1 MGRRIDGSVKLPGDK
16 SISHRALMLAAISDG
31 ECTIENLSRGLDAE
45 STAKCL
51 RNLGVKISSKDG
63 KHRVSG
69 LGFRNFK
76 NPDEVLDCGNSGTTL
91 RLLTGLLA
99 ASNVAVVLDGDES
112 LRRRPIKRVIDP
124 LNNMG
129 ANIETSDGNDGCPVR
144 IYGVQLKGISQI
156 LNVPSAQ
163 VKTAVLLAGLLADG
177 TTELIQPADTRDH
190 TERILS
196 YLGVDIKTDYGVIT
210 LRPPENLKPF
220 DIRIPADPSSAAFLI
235 MAALMLPDSELTLH
249 DILLNPG
256 RIGYMR
262 ILESMGAQINV
273 VNKKRQYGETV
284 GEIVI
289 ESSSLKNIEVG
300 ADEAPSYI
308 DEAPILALAATRAN
322 GRSVFRGLSELRVK
336 ESNRLTN
343 IMSIIN
349 EMGGDASVNEDDL
362 IIEGPSRLKYYD
374 GDCYGDHR
382 LAMMIEIGNIIS
394 SGTMSEKYCDVAE
407 VSFKGFYD
415 TMKGVLI

>member
-1 MGRRIDGSVKLPGDK
+1 MGRRISGSVTLPGDK

-45 STAKCL
+45 STAECL
-51 RNLGVKISSKDG
+51 RNLGVKISSKDE

-76 NPDEVLDCGNSGTTL
+76 TPDKILDCGNSGTTL

-112 LRRRPIKRVIDP
+112 LRRRPIKRVINP

-144 IYGVQLKGISQI
+144 IHGVQLKGVSQI

-196 YLGVDIKTDYGVIT
+196 YFGVDIKTDYGVIT

-220 DIRIPADPSSAAFLI
+220 DIRVPADPSSAAFLI
-235 MAALMLPDSELTLH
+235 MAASMLPDSELTLH
-249 DILLNPG
+249 DLLLNPG

-284 GEIVI
+284 GQIVI
-289 ESSSLKNIEVG
+289 KSSSLKNIEVG

-308 DEAPILALAATRAN
+308 DEASILALAATRAN
-322 GRSVFRGLSELRVK
+322 GRSVFRGLSELRFK
-336 ESNRLTN
+336 ESDRLTN
-343 IMSIIN
+343 IMNIIN
-349 EMGGDASVNEDDL
+349 EMGGNASINEDDL

>member
-1 MGRRIDGSVKLPGDK
+1 MGRRINGSVKLPGDK

-45 STAKCL
+45 STAECL
-51 RNLGVKISSKDG
+51 RNLGVKISSGNG

-76 NPDEVLDCGNSGTTL
+76 IPDKILDCGNSGTTL

-99 ASNVAVVLDGDES
+99 ASNVEAILDGDES

-144 IYGVQLKGISQI
+144 IHGVQLKGVSQI

-177 TTELIQPADTRDH
+177 TTELIQAADTRDH

-196 YLGVDIKTDYGVIT
+196 YLGVDIETDYGVIT

-220 DIRIPADPSSAAFLI
+220 DIRVPADPSSAAFLI
-235 MAALMLPDSELTLH
+235 VAALMLPDSELTLH
-249 DILLNPG
+249 DLLLNPG
-256 RIGYMR
+256 RTGYMR

-284 GEIVI
+284 GELVI
-289 ESSSLKNIEVG
+289 KSSSLKNIEVD

-308 DEAPILALAATRAN
+308 DEAPILALAATQTR
-322 GRSVFRGLSELRVK
+322 GLSVFRGLSELRVK
-336 ESNRLTN
+336 ESNRLAN
-343 IMSIIN
+343 IMNILN
-349 EMGGDASVNEDDL
+349 DMGGNTSINEDDL

-382 LAMMIEIGNIIS
+382 LAMMIETGNIIS
-394 SGTMSEKYCDVAE
+394 AGAMSEKYCDVAE